1 MMVGG
6 DLGRVIDLLLVKI
19 LNPMNLHKTY
29 NGWARQDTE
38 NPIAFRIVKPFYAAN
53 LVLS

>member
-1 MMVGG
+1 MSISFTSSVQKGTQLTNTRPMMVGE

-29 NGWARQDTE
+29 NG
-38 NPIAFRIVKPFYAAN
+38 
-53 LVLS
+53 